1 MQKNFLCFFK
11 KNSPPPTPL
20 SHVRWRR
27 IRSSLV
33 IEAMPFERRFVVLQS
48 ILVSKG
54 CCCFRGTALSEASVD
69 HAEGGQLHSIHECP
83 FARKRQRERLDF
95 AARSSE
101 HIKGRRPVLGL
112 RKAGHCRHLLVAVAI
127 EEPVG
132 ILPINLPFLW
142 DSLILVAVKRP
153 AFAKQ

>member
-1 MQKNFLCFFK
+1 MQKNFLCFCK

-101 HIKGRRPVLGL
+101 HIKGRRPVLGWPL
-112 RKAGHCRHLLVAVAI
+112 PSPSRRWRHRRTHRDIAH
-127 EEPVG
+127 P
-132 ILPINLPFLW
+132 
-142 DSLILVAVKRP
+142 SS
-153 AFAKQ
+153 